1 MFHSSLLNAPRSVK
15 RVIMVS
21 ADLILLPCSFVL
33 SILARGDLNLEALL
47 QSKAVVAVVVATFV
61 SVFVFARLG
70 LYSAVV
76 RFMGRQAL
84 FAVFKGCLV
93 SVFALVAAMVLLETG
108 LPRSIPLVYGV
119 ITLCLVGGS
128 RFLVREYLFSQARP
142 SKKKVAIYGAGTSGL
157 QLMTSLNNSL
167 EYEPVVLVDDLLER
181 AGAIYHGV
189 KVSSPEKLPFL
200 IEKFDVEQ
208 VLLAIPSAPMWR
220 RKEIL
225 VNLEPLPVRVKTVPT
240 FEQLVSGD
248 ASVEETHDVAVEDL
262 LGRDPVKPISSLIEG
277 CITNKTVLVTGA
289 GGSIGS
295 ELCRQI
301 LKAKPGKLLLFER
314 CEFALYQIDRE
325 LQEEVSNEGLDASV
339 VPLLGCV
346 QKLDRLQAVMDA
358 FSVDT
363 VYHAAAYKHV
373 PMVEQNVI
381 EGVRNNVLGT
391 FNAARAAM
399 DAEVSTFV
407 LVSTDKAVRPTNVM
421 GASKRLA
428 ELVLQGLAQES
439 SLTTFCM
446 VRFGNVLGSS
456 GSVVPLFRK
465 QIKAGGPVTVTHPE
479 IIRYFMTIPEAA
491 QLVVQASS
499 MASGGDVF
507 VLDMGEPVK
516 IAELAKTLIRLMG
529 LEVRDEQSPDG
540 DIEVEYSGLRQGEK
554 LFEELLI
561 GENVSG
567 TTHPRI
573 MRADEVALPWSEM
586 LLTLQKIEKACEACD
601 CEAIRDLLLCTETG
615 YAPNE
620 GLSDVVWC
628 QSVEAMRLGSNVV
641 LMGRRREK
649 A

>member
-21 ADLILLPCSFVL
+21 ADLIILPCSIVL
-33 SILARGDLNLEALL
+33 SVLARGDLNLEALL
-47 QSKAVVAVVVATFV
+47 QSNALIAVVATTFV
-61 SVFVFARLG
+61 SVVVFARLG
-70 LYSAVV
+70 LYRAVV

-84 FAVFKGCLV
+84 FAVFKGCLI
-93 SVFALVAAMVLLETG
+93 SVFALVVAMALLETG
-108 LPRSIPLVYGV
+108 LPRSIPLIYGM
-119 ITLCLVGGS
+119 ITMCLVGGS

-142 SKKKVAIYGAGTSGL
+142 NKKKVAIYGAGTSGL

-167 EYEPVVLVDDLLER
+167 EYEPVVLVDDLQER
-181 AGAIYHGV
+181 VGAIYHGV
-189 KVSSPEKLPFL
+189 KVNSPEKLPFL
-200 IEKFDVEQ
+200 IEKFNVEQ

-225 VNLEPLPVRVKTVPT
+225 VDLEPLPVRVKTVPT

-301 LKAKPGKLLLFER
+301 LKAKPSKLLLFER

-325 LQEEVSNEGLDASV
+325 LQEEVLNENLDASV
-339 VPLLGCV
+339 IPLLGCV
-346 QKLDRLQAVMDA
+346 QKFDRLQSVMDA

-373 PMVEQNVI
+373 PMVEQNVV

-391 FNAARAAM
+391 FNAARAAL
-399 DAEVSTFV
+399 DADVSTFV

-516 IAELAKTLIRLMG
+516 IAELAKTMIRLMG
-529 LEVRDEQSPDG
+529 MEVRDEQNSDG
-540 DIEVEYSGLRQGEK
+540 DIEVEYTGLRQGEK

-573 MRADEVALPWSEM
+573 MRADELALPWSEM
-586 LLTLQKIEKACEACD
+586 LQILQKIEKACETGD
-601 CEAIRDLLLCTETG
+601 CEAIRALLLCTDTG

-620 GLSDVVWC
+620 GLNDVVWC
-628 QSVEAMRLGSNVV
+628 QREKARNLGSNVV
-641 LMGRRREK
+641 SMERRREK

>member
-1 MFHSSLLNAPRSVK
+1 MFHSRLLNAPRSVK
-15 RVIMVS
+15 RAIMVS
-21 ADLILLPCSFVL
+21 ADLILLPISIVL
-33 SILARGDLNLEALL
+33 SVLTRGDFNLEQVL
-47 QSKAVVAVVVATFV
+47 QSNALVAIAATTFV
-61 SVFVFARLG
+61 SVAVFARLG
-70 LYSAVV
+70 LYRAVV

-84 FAVFKGCLV
+84 FAVFRGCLI
-93 SVFALVAAMVLLETG
+93 SVFALIVAMTLIETG
-108 LPRSIPLVYGV
+108 LPRSIPLIYGV

-142 SKKKVAIYGAGTSGL
+142 NKKKVAIYGAGTSGL
-157 QLMTSLNNSL
+157 QLMSSLNNSH
-167 EYEPVVLVDDLLER
+167 EYEPVVLVDDLPER
-181 AGAIYHGV
+181 VGAIYHGV
-189 KVSSPEKLPFL
+189 KVNSSEKLPFL
-200 IEKFDVEQ
+200 INKYDVEQ

-225 VNLEPLPVRVKTVPT
+225 VDLEPLPVRVKTVPT

-262 LGRDPVKPISSLIEG
+262 LGRDPVEPISSLIEG
-277 CITNKTVLVTGA
+277 CITNKIVLVTGA

-301 LKAKPGKLLLFER
+301 LRAKPAKLLLFER
-314 CEFALYQIDRE
+314 CEFALYQVDRE
-325 LQEEVSNEGLDASV
+325 LQEAVVSEGLDASV

-346 QKLDRLQAVMDA
+346 QKLGRLQAVMDA
-358 FSVDT
+358 FTVDT

-391 FNAARAAM
+391 FNAAKAAL
-399 DAEVSTFV
+399 DADVSTFV

-439 SLTTFCM
+439 ETTTFCM

-516 IAELAKTLIRLMG
+516 IAELAKTMIRLMG
-529 LEVRDEQSPDG
+529 MEVRDEQNVDG

-573 MRADEVALPWSEM
+573 MRADELALPWTEM
-586 LLTLQKIEKACEACD
+586 QQILQKIEKACEIGD

-620 GLSDVVWC
+620 GLNDVVWR
-628 QSVEAMRLGSNVV
+628 QGVEAVRLGSNVV
-641 LMGRRREK
+641 PMGRRREK

>member
-1 MFHSSLLNAPRSVK
+1 
-15 RVIMVS
+15 MVS
-21 ADLILLPCSFVL
+21 ADLVLLPCSIVL
-33 SILARGDLNLEALL
+33 SVLARGDFNLEELL
-47 QSKAVVAVVVATFV
+47 QSNALIAVVATTLV

-70 LYSAVV
+70 LYRAVV

-93 SVFALVAAMVLLETG
+93 SVFALVAVMALLETG
-108 LPRSIPLVYGV
+108 LPRSIPLIYGM

-128 RFLVREYLFSQARP
+128 RFFVREYLFSQARP
-142 SKKKVAIYGAGTSGL
+142 NKKKVAIYGAGTSGL

-167 EYEPVVLVDDLLER
+167 EYEPVVLVDDLQER

-189 KVSSPEKLPFL
+189 KVNTPEKLPFL

-225 VNLEPLPVRVKTVPT
+225 ANLEPLPVRVKTVPT

-301 LKAKPGKLLLFER
+301 LKAKPSKLLLFER

-325 LQEEVSNEGLDASV
+325 LQEVAYSDGLDASV

-346 QKLDRLQAVMDA
+346 QKLDRLQAVMNA

-391 FNAARAAM
+391 FNAAKAAL
-399 DAEVSTFV
+399 DADVSTFV

-428 ELVLQGLAQES
+428 ELVLQGLSQES
-439 SLTTFCM
+439 TSTTFCM

-516 IAELAKTLIRLMG
+516 IAELAKTMIRLMG
-529 LEVRDEQSPDG
+529 MEVRDEQSPDG
-540 DIEVEYSGLRQGEK
+540 DIEVEYTGLRQGEK

-567 TTHPRI
+567 TAHPRI
-573 MRADEVALPWSEM
+573 MRADELALPWSEM
-586 LLTLQKIEKACEACD
+586 LQILQKIEKACEIGD
-601 CEAIRDLLLCTETG
+601 CEAIRELLLCTETG

-620 GLSDVVWC
+620 GLNDVVWC
-628 QSVEAMRLGSNVV
+628 QGVEARLGSNVV
-641 LMGRRREK
+641 SMGRRREK

>member
-1 MFHSSLLNAPRSVK
+1 MFDYSLLNASRGVK
-15 RVIMVS
+15 RMIMLS
-21 ADLILLPCSFVL
+21 ADLIILPCSIVL
-33 SILARGDLNLEALL
+33 SVFASGRGGGGLL
-47 QSKAVVAVVVATFV
+47 HGDTLIVIAMTTLV
-61 SVFVFARLG
+61 SIVVFARMG
-70 LYSAVV
+70 LYRAVV

-84 FAVFKGCLV
+84 FAVFRGSLV
-93 SVFALVAAMVLLETG
+93 SVLALALGLAYFLPD
-108 LPRSIPLVYGV
+108 LPRSVPLIYGMIV
-119 ITLCLVGGS
+119 LGLVGGS

-142 SKKKVAIYGAGTSGL
+142 NKKKVAIYGAGASGL
-157 QLMTSLNNSL
+157 QLMSALNNSH
-167 EYEPVVLVDDLLER
+167 EYEPVVLVDDMRER
-181 AGAIYHGV
+181 VDAIYHGV
-189 KVSSPEKLPFL
+189 KVSSPAKLPFL
-200 IEKFDVEQ
+200 IERHKVEQ

-225 VNLEPLPVRVKTVPT
+225 ADLEPLPVRVKTVPT
-240 FEQLVSGD
+240 FEQLVSGE

-262 LGRDPVKPISSLIEG
+262 LGRDAVEPIAALIEG
-277 CITNKTVLVTGA
+277 CILDKVVLVTGA

-301 LKAKPGKLLLFER
+301 LKAKPAKLLLFER

-325 LQEEVSNEGLDASV
+325 LQEAVFSEELVASV

-346 QKLDRLQAVMDA
+346 QKFDRLQTVMDA

-373 PMVEQNVI
+373 PMVEQNVV

-391 FNAARAAM
+391 FNAARAAL
-399 DAEVSTFV
+399 DADVSTFV

-428 ELVLQGLAQES
+428 ELVLQGLSQES
-439 SLTTFCM
+439 ESTTFCM

-516 IAELAKTLIRLMG
+516 IAELAKTMIRLMG

-540 DIEVEYSGLRQGEK
+540 DIEVEYTGLRQGEK

-573 MRADEVALPWSEM
+573 MRADELALPWSEM
-586 LLTLQKIEKACEACD
+586 LQILQKVEKACEAGD
-601 CEAIRDLLLCTETG
+601 CEAIRDLLLCTDTG

-620 GLSDVVWC
+620 GLNDVVWC
-628 QSVEAMRLGSNVV
+628 QGEKVRSLGSNVV
-641 LMGRRREK
+641 SMGRRK
-649 A
+649 G